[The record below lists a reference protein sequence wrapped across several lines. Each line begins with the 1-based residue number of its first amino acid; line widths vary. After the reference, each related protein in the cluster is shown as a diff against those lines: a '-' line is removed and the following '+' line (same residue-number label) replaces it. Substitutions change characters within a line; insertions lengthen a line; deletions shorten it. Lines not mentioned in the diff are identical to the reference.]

1 MYLDPQHWFKL
12 RHWDCVEYLV
22 VGVEGEDAHQDEV
35 GPHTCYQHRPR
46 LGTEMQN
53 QQPVFYTNPT
63 GRRSTGGGL
72 KVNDDKNRPNGY
84 NGK

>member
-46 LGTEMQN
+46 LGTEIQN
-53 QQPVFYTNPT
+53 
-63 GRRSTGGGL
+63 
-72 KVNDDKNRPNGY
+72 
-84 NGK
+84 